1 MWKVKKVMS
10 DYLLYA
16 FIASFS
22 SIIGG
27 LLPVYTRLKH
37 IRTNYLIGFAAGV
50 LISTA
55 IFGMLPEAVL
65 QSNIQI
71 INPFALGFFL
81 LYILEKSVMIHACKE
96 TECDVHNTG
105 WVGMIGLGLE
115 SVLDGVAIAV
125 GYITEPAL
133 GLIIAFAVAVH
144 ELPVGFSTSIIMMRS
159 HDRKNT
165 LVALFVTSFLTVIGA
180 LIAGFFPREYFGHI
194 LAFTAGTFIYIGASD
209 LLPHAHERV
218 DWFVVVSVVSGAAV
232 VPIMEWIL

>member
-1 MWKVKKVMS
+1 MQ
-10 DYLLYA
+10 DYLVYA
-16 FIASFS
+16 FIASVS

-55 IFGMLPEAVL
+55 VFEMLPEAVL
-65 QSNIQI
+65 EANIEI
-71 INPFALGFFL
+71 VNPLALGFFS
-81 LYILEKSVMIHACKE
+81 LYLLEKSVMIHACKE
-96 TECDVHNTG
+96 TECDIHTKG

-125 GYITEPAL
+125 GYITQPAL

-144 ELPVGFSTSIIMMRS
+144 ELPVGFSTSVIMMRS
-159 HDRKNT
+159 DFNRKNT
-165 LVALFVTSFLTVIGA
+165 LVALFVTSFLTVVGA
-180 LIAGFFPREYFGHI
+180 LVAGVFPREYFGLI

-218 DWFVVVSVVSGAAV
+218 DWIVVVSVIAGAAI
-232 VPIMEWIL
+232 VPIIETLLGI